1 MTATIVIRK
10 APVITIDR
18 TGPFARLR
26 LKYRS
31 GYLTSLFNANHA
43 RPPAGIF
50 VGAPVLANALSIG
63 LRGKVNTL

>member
-1 MTATIVIRK
+1 V
-10 APVITIDR
+10 
-18 TGPFARLR
+18 R